1 MAEETY
7 SRRLSGEE
15 AQKRFIII
23 PKENLALF
31 PKPGVPFEIN
41 VNGQVV
47 KAEIKLHQ
55 VPRPGTRK
63 NVIEYRLDLAKHAA
77 LYQPRFGQ
85 KVVIQKN
92 ADNTYSLL
100 V

>member
-1 MAEETY
+1 MAEETF

-23 PKENLALF
+23 SKEKLALF
-31 PKPGVPFEIN
+31 PKPGVPFDLTL
-41 VNGQVV
+41 NGQSV
-47 KAEIKLHQ
+47 KAEIRLHQ

-63 NVIEYRLDLAKHAA
+63 NVIEYRLDLAKYAA

-85 KVVIQKN
+85 KVTIQKS
-92 ADNTYSLL
+92 ADNTYSLIL
-100 V
+100 